1 MSLTTALAVALG
13 SALGGVA
20 RVWTTIMV
28 ARLAGEG
35 LPWGTFSVNVAGSL
49 LIGLVA
55 GISLPEG
62 RWLASPLAKEFFLL
76 GVFGGFTTFS
86 SFSLQ
91 TLNLL
96 RDGELAKAAFYVAG
110 SAVVCVLAAW
120 LGHLLAMALQ
130 R

>member
-1 MSLTTALAVALG
+1 MNWSTTLAVALG

-20 RVWTTIMV
+20 RVWATVAV

-35 LPWGTFSVNVAGSL
+35 LPWGTFAVNLLGSL
-49 LIGLVA
+49 LIGLIA
-55 GISLPEG
+55 GLSAPEG
-62 RWLASPLAKEFFLL
+62 RWMAHPLARQFFVLGLL
-76 GVFGGFTTFS
+76 GGFTTFS

-96 RDGELAKAAFYVAG
+96 RDGEPAKAAVYVAA
-110 SAVVCVLAAW
+110 SAGLCVLAAW
-120 LGHLLAMALQ
+120 IGHLLAVAAQ